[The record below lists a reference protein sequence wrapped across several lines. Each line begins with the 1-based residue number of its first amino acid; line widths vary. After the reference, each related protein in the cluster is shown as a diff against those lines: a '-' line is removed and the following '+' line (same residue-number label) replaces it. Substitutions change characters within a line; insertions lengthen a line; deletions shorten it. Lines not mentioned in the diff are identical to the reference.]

1 MARRTKIIAT
11 IGPACEDEATLR
23 KMVRAGMDVARLSLA
38 HGTLDEAAAR
48 LEAVRRTAS
57 EEGRVVG
64 VLVDLPGPKIRMG
77 SFGEQLVTLDEG
89 SRIMLRIGNQA
100 STASVLEVEY
110 EGLLTDVEVGD
121 RLTIGDG
128 RAVVEIVEAGSDYL
142 SARVAHGG
150 ELSGRPGLHIPA
162 DRLSLR
168 APTEHDLV
176 ALERFLELGVDMV
189 ALSFIRSAADLGRL
203 PVEPHPKGPLVV
215 AKIETRAAIDDLP
228 AIIEASGAVMVA
240 RGDLGSECSI
250 EELPILQKE
259 IIRQCISLGRPAIT
273 ATQMLESMIRAP
285 EPTRAEASDVAN
297 AVWDGSS
304 VLMLSGE
311 TAIGDDPVNVVAT
324 MARIAER
331 ADDEFDHRAWLTELA
346 QMRLTDTGDPDSA
359 ITDAMTHSSARA
371 LTELGIGTIVCISGS
386 GFTVRS
392 MARFRPAA
400 RILGLS
406 SDQRTVRQLALSWG
420 TEPLHLPE
428 DGDIEQRVSAAL
440 EMARDQGYLAVDELV
455 AVLAGTDVRSRSTNV
470 LRIERVATP
479 N

>member
-11 IGPACEDEATLR
+11 VGPACEDDATLR

-38 HGTLDEAAAR
+38 HGTLDEAALR
-48 LEAVRRTAS
+48 LEAVRRMAA

-64 VLVDLPGPKIRMG
+64 VMVDLPGPKIRVG
-77 SFGEQLVTLDEG
+77 SFGEQSVILAEG
-89 SRIMLRIGNQA
+89 STVELRIGSQA
-100 STASVLEVEY
+100 STASVLEVDY

-128 RAVVEIVEAGSDYL
+128 RAVVEIVDAGPDYL

-150 ELSGRPGLHIPA
+150 PLSGRPGLHIPA
-162 DRLSLR
+162 DHLALR
-168 APTEHDLV
+168 APTDDDLV
-176 ALERFLELGVDMV
+176 ALERFLELDVDMV
-189 ALSFIRSAADLGRL
+189 ALSFVRSADDLARL
-203 PVEPHPKGPLVV
+203 PVDPYPQGPLVV

-259 IIRQCISLGRPAIT
+259 IIRQCITLGRPAIT
-273 ATQMLESMIRAP
+273 ATQMLESMVKAP

-346 QMRLTDTGDPDSA
+346 QMRLTDTGDPDTA
-359 ITDAMTHSSARA
+359 ITDAMTHASARA
-371 LTELGIGTIVCISGS
+371 LTELGIGTILCISGS

-400 RILGLS
+400 RILGFS
-406 SDQRTVRQLALSWG
+406 SNERTVRQLTLSWG
-420 TEPLHLPE
+420 TEPFHLSE
-428 DGDIEQRVSAAL
+428 DGDIERRVLAAL
-440 EMARDQGYLAVDELV
+440 NLARDQGHVAVDELV
-455 AVLAGTDVRSRSTNV
+455 AVLAGTNVRSRSTNV
-470 LRIERVATP
+470 LRVERVAAP
-479 N
+479 D

>member
-11 IGPACEDEATLR
+11 VGPACEDDATLR

-38 HGTLDEAAAR
+38 HGTLDEATRR
-48 LEAVRRTAS
+48 LEAVRRTAA

-64 VLVDLPGPKIRMG
+64 VLVDLPGPKVRAG
-77 SFGEQLVTLDEG
+77 SFGEQPVTLAEG
-89 SRIMLRIGNQA
+89 STVELRIGSQA
-100 STASVLEVEY
+100 STASVLEVDY

-128 RAVVEIVEAGSDYL
+128 RAVVEIVDDGPDYL

-150 ELSGRPGLHIPA
+150 QLSGRPGLHIPA
-162 DRLSLR
+162 DHLSLR
-168 APTEHDLV
+168 APTDDDLV
-176 ALERFLELGVDMV
+176 TLERFLELDVDMV
-189 ALSFIRSAADLGRL
+189 ALSFVRSADDLLRL
-203 PVEPHPKGPLVV
+203 PVDPHPQGPLVV
-215 AKIETRAAIDDLP
+215 AKIETRAAIDDLS

-259 IIRQCISLGRPAIT
+259 IIRQCITLGRPAIT
-273 ATQMLESMIRAP
+273 ATQMLESMVKAP

-346 QMRLTDTGDPDSA
+346 QMRLGNTGDPDTA
-359 ITDAMTHSSARA
+359 ITDAMTHASARA
-371 LTELGIGTIVCISGS
+371 LTELGIGTVLCISGS

-400 RILGLS
+400 RILGFS
-406 SDQRTVRQLALSWG
+406 SDERTVRQLTLSWG
-420 TEPLHLPE
+420 TEPFHLSE
-428 DGDIEQRVSAAL
+428 DGGIEQRVLAAL
-440 EMARDQGYLAVDELV
+440 NLAREQGHVAVDELV

-470 LRIERVATP
+470 LRVERVAGP
-479 N
+479 D

>member
-1 MARRTKIIAT
+1 
-11 IGPACEDEATLR
+11 
-23 KMVRAGMDVARLSLA
+23 MDVARLSLA
-38 HGTLDEAAAR
+38 HGTLDEAALR
-48 LEAVRRTAS
+48 LEAVRRMAA

-64 VLVDLPGPKIRMG
+64 VLVDLPGPKIRVG
-77 SFGEQLVTLDEG
+77 SFGEQSVILAEG
-89 SRIMLRIGNQA
+89 STVELRIGNQV
-100 STASVLEVEY
+100 STASVLEVDY

-128 RAVVEIVEAGSDYL
+128 RAVVEIVDTGPDHL

-150 ELSGRPGLHIPA
+150 PLSGRPGLHIPA
-162 DRLSLR
+162 DHLALR
-168 APTEHDLV
+168 APTDDDLV
-176 ALERFLELGVDMV
+176 ALERFLELDVDMV
-189 ALSFIRSAADLGRL
+189 ALSFVRSADDLLRL
-203 PVEPHPKGPLVV
+203 PVDPHPQGPLVV

-240 RGDLGSECSI
+240 RGDLGSECSL

-259 IIRQCISLGRPAIT
+259 IIRQCITLGRPAIT
-273 ATQMLESMIRAP
+273 ATQMLESMVKAP

-346 QMRLTDTGDPDSA
+346 QMRLGNTGDPDTA
-359 ITDAMTHSSARA
+359 ITDAMTHASARA
-371 LTELGIGTIVCISGS
+371 LTELGIGTVLCISGS

-400 RILGLS
+400 RILGFS
-406 SDQRTVRQLALSWG
+406 SDERTVRQLTLSWG
-420 TEPLHLPE
+420 TEPFHLSE
-428 DGDIEQRVSAAL
+428 DGDIERRVLAAL
-440 EMARDQGYLAVDELV
+440 NLAREQGHVAVDELV

-470 LRIERVATP
+470 LRVERVAGP
-479 N
+479 D

>member
-11 IGPACEDEATLR
+11 VGPACEDDATLR

-38 HGTLDEAAAR
+38 HGTLDEAAR
-48 LEAVRRTAS
+48 RFEAVRRTAA

-64 VLVDLPGPKIRMG
+64 ILVDLPGPKIRAG
-77 SFGEQLVTLDEG
+77 SFGEQPVALTEG
-89 SRIMLRIGNQA
+89 SIVELRIGSQV
-100 STASVLEVEY
+100 STASVLEVDY

-128 RAVVEIVEAGSDYL
+128 RAVVEIVDAGSENL

-150 ELSGRPGLHIPA
+150 QLSGRPGLHIPA
-162 DRLSLR
+162 DHLSLR
-168 APTEHDLV
+168 APTDNDLI
-176 ALERFLELGVDMV
+176 ALERFLDLGVDMV
-189 ALSFIRSAADLGRL
+189 ALSFVRSADDLARL
-203 PVEPHPKGPLVV
+203 PVDPHPQGPLVV
-215 AKIETRAAIDDLP
+215 AKIETRAAIEDLP

-259 IIRQCISLGRPAIT
+259 IIRQCITLGRPAIT
-273 ATQMLESMIRAP
+273 ATQMLESMIMAP

-346 QMRLTDTGDPDSA
+346 QMRLDDTGDPDTA
-359 ITDAMTHSSARA
+359 ITDAMTHASARA
-371 LTELGIGTIVCISGS
+371 LTELGIGTILCISGS

-392 MARFRPAA
+392 MARFRPGA
-400 RILGLS
+400 RILGFS
-406 SDQRTVRQLALSWG
+406 SNERTVRQLTLSWG
-420 TEPLHLPE
+420 TEPLHLSE
-428 DGDIEQRVSAAL
+428 DGDIERRVFAAL
-440 EMARDQGYLAVDELV
+440 NMARDQGYVAVDELV

-470 LRIERVATP
+470 LRVERVAGP
-479 N
+479 D